1 MAFLTIRLK
10 NLCNKIGKTR
20 QTVLRLKLFTESIG
34 NYNNK
39 ISISKPESLNADGPT
54 CVPVVPD
61 VSLGVRVKI

>member
-10 NLCNKIGKTR
+10 NLCNENGKTR
-20 QTVLRLKLFTESIG
+20 QTILRLKLYTESIG
-34 NYNNK
+34 NK
-39 ISISKPESLNADGPT
+39 ISISKLESLNADGPT